1 MVLVVVASLA
11 ELTINLSHFRY
22 ISVQSSLPSRWA
34 NSTVL
39 DGTWKRRVSR
49 DDVCSGGGGE
59 GEGGVVAE
67 GEGAGAGGDVEE
79 GGGRVGDVRDLVV
92 VVVVGG

>member
-1 MVLVVVASLA
+1 M
-11 ELTINLSHFRY
+11 
-22 ISVQSSLPSRWA
+22 
-34 NSTVL
+34 
-39 DGTWKRRVSR
+39 SR